1 MGKYDKD
8 RFQKEL
14 AVRYCIARGMIP
26 FLEVAV
32 RSASDLS
39 DSTEVITDLDVVGV
53 EAVSD
58 GGLRRTIFDCKSSG
72 KMSSVNRA
80 FWAAGI
86 KAYTACDD
94 AHVIL
99 KSRAVNN
106 HRLSALSLN
115 VDLHDEESFKALGKT
130 IDVAFP
136 ADDCY
141 QASIERWNSL
151 YGCYENNKWT
161 ATTFD
166 LVRNQVPLSQAPW
179 STFRKILAEL
189 RKVRG
194 EFDPN
199 KDVHLAIYFEVLASC
214 FVLWA
219 VMGRDI
225 RRFFEPTMKREE
237 FEKVLRYYL
246 WGGKESFEM
255 RQQLRAK
262 AVETKNIDVALELPA
277 WTKLLSFVGL
287 IVNAPQ
293 RIFECAFACRE
304 ISLRLASQPNVD
316 FDQNLQDRLKENSRI
331 RQFSSA
337 LNDYLAEAGGLP
349 KDLSRRVDTL
359 LFNV

>member
-1 MGKYDKD
+1 MAKYDKD

-14 AVRYCIARGMIP
+14 AVRYCIARGIVP
-26 FLEVAV
+26 FLEVIV

-39 DSTEVITDLDVVGV
+39 DTSEVLTDLDVVGV
-53 EAVSD
+53 GAIGD
-58 GGLRRTIFDCKSSG
+58 GGLRRTLFDCKSSG

-80 FWAAGI
+80 FWAAGVRE
-86 KAYTACDD
+86 YTGCDD

-106 HRLSALSLN
+106 HRLSALTVN
-115 VDLHDEESFKALGKT
+115 VDLHDEDSFKALGKT
-130 IDVAFP
+130 IDAAFP

-141 QASIERWNSL
+141 QASIDRWNSL
-151 YGCYENNKWT
+151 HDCYAANGW
-161 ATTFD
+161 AQTTFD
-166 LVRNQVPLSQAPW
+166 LVRNQVPLTKAPW
-179 STFRKILAEL
+179 NTFRKILAEL

-199 KDVHLAIYFEVLASC
+199 KDCHLAIYFEVLASC

-225 RRFFEPTMKREE
+225 RRFFEPSMKRED

-262 AVETKNIDVALELPA
+262 SVEAKNGDATLELPA
-277 WTKLLSFVGL
+277 WVKLLSFAGL
-287 IVNAPQ
+287 IVDAPQ

-304 ISLRLASQPNVD
+304 ISLKAVSPPSAG
-316 FDQNLQDRLKENSRI
+316 FDQRLQARLKDNTRI
-331 RQFSSA
+331 RQFSSS
-337 LNDYLAEAGGLP
+337 LNDYLTEAAGLP
-349 KDLSRRVDTL
+349 KDLARKADAL
-359 LFNV
+359 LFDT